1 MRFPRLLPAAL
12 PIRTFLLLAALPL
25 GLQAAPLE
33 HLWTYTSGSLGAG
46 REVFSVGTINVG
58 TDGSV
63 AFEVTT
69 HDGAFGNK
77 EYRIYWLDAE
87 MNDLADDGDPSNDW
101 SPVPLRPL
109 LIRQDHLVYLE
120 NDRQLRSMT
129 RSETGVITDIA
140 IGAAFD
146 LTSDESTFMIEQSR
160 QPSVLYLVE
169 EPEDNL
175 SFKVHAYAI
184 EPVNN
189 PELLVP
195 TQVGIDNG
203 FLQIVFPTK
212 ADGMYQVEVSSDL
225 VNWTSEGAQI
235 IGTGEA
241 HTFSLEVG
249 LQSKQFYRVRK
260 L

>member
-1 MRFPRLLPAAL
+1 MRSPRLLPAAFR
-12 PIRTFLLLAALPL
+12 IRTFLLLAALPL

-33 HLWTYTSGSLGAG
+33 PLWTYTSGSLGAG

-69 HDGAFGNK
+69 HDGAFANQ

-109 LIRQDHLVYLE
+109 LIRQDHLVYLQ

-129 RSETGVITDIA
+129 RSETGVITDVA

-146 LTSDESTFMIEQSR
+146 PASESTFMIEQSR
-160 QPSVLYLVE
+160 HPSVLYLVE
-169 EPEDNL
+169 TPGDRF

-212 ADGMYQVEVSSDL
+212 ADGMYQVELSSDL
-225 VNWTSEGAQI
+225 VNWTSQGTQI